1 MKQAEFDT
9 LVSRLGG
16 EFATNGNWMAKCP
29 AHDDSTPSLSLKL
42 SNDGHEPKLLVHCL
56 AGCSQAR
63 VLESLRDYL
72 PRVSVP
78 SATTS
83 PKKDRI
89 EHTYYNWDGTIFGKV
104 TRVYSYID
112 GERVKSMYSQEYDND
127 LKRWATKEGGK
138 SKGMSAKTAP
148 LYGLLTIKGAPTHRS
163 VFIVEGEG
171 KVDLLC
177 SLGLIAVCNQGG
189 AKKWQDHLCAPLVG
203 RRIII
208 CPDNDEAGHMHAS
221 MVAHSLRTHN
231 INDIR
236 LLELP
241 NLAEKED
248 CVQFIERYGHS
259 EFNRLA
265 KEAPEFPEMEGES
278 DVKREFAAVLEHE
291 TGKAPVRRSDKA
303 SSGDYRKFLENAIP
317 MRRDIFSGDGMYWD
331 STMSLWLPIL
341 NRLATLKT
349 LMRDMLADGCPIKFK
364 PAHIEDNLNHH
375 INALPLELLVDIE
388 NWDGV
393 DRIQTMCDAV
403 EFDPSTKMTSEMFG
417 YFMKDWYKTAFQRTF
432 NPEVQNR
439 MVVLQGTQGAGK
451 DFWVGV
457 LTKALGQF
465 CSAFQVS
472 ETNNKDMY
480 MQLSNNMIL
489 QIGEFDKTGRMHVS
503 ILKDIITSVNTQLRE
518 AFGKKAMTRHSR
530 ASFISTANVPDI
542 LRDST
547 GNRRYLVFF
556 IKHIKWNYPKDPAD
570 SAQVLAQA
578 FHYYNT
584 DHKFDAE
591 LVKTSEATMKE
602 LIDLL
607 TPENPEEIVVELY
620 QQEVMR
626 LAEEDTI
633 ANMIMSPQ
641 DRVLD
646 AVQESIVMKTIRDRT
661 QYNEKAIRGILTRR
675 GYRKYAKVNGIG
687 RRVFLM
693 DPITNT
699 HHDTREA
706 SEKESNVILRRL
718 AMEDQVKVGGH

>member
-9 LVSRLGG
+9 LISRLGG
-16 EFATNGNWMAKCP
+16 VFSTNGNWMAKCP

-42 SNDGHEPKLLVHCL
+42 SNDGQEPKLLVHCL
-56 AGCSQAR
+56 GGCSQSR
-63 VLESLRDYL
+63 VLESLRDYI

-89 EHTYYNWDGTIFGKV
+89 EHIYYNWDGTIFGKV
-104 TRVYSYID
+104 TRVYSYVD
-112 GERVKSMYSQEYDND
+112 GERIKSMYSQEYDNT
-127 LKRWATKEGGK
+127 LNRWATKEGGK
-138 SKGMSAKTAP
+138 AKGMSAKTAP
-148 LYGLLTIKGAPTHRS
+148 LYGLLTVKGAPEHRS
-163 VFIVEGEG
+163 IFIVEGEG
-171 KVDLLC
+171 KVDLLL
-177 SLGLIAVCNQGG
+177 SHGLIAVCNQGG
-189 AKKWQDHLCAPLVG
+189 AKKWFDHLCPYLLG

-208 CPDNDEAGHMHAS
+208 CPDNDETGLVHAS

-248 CVQFIERYGHS
+248 CVQFIERFGIK

-265 KEAPEFPEMEGES
+265 KEAPEFPGMEGES
-278 DVKREFAAVLEHE
+278 DPKREFQAVLEYE
-291 TGKAPVRRSDKA
+291 SEGSPVRRSDKA
-303 SSGDYRKFLENAIP
+303 SSQDYRKFLEKSVPI
-317 MRRDIFSGDGMYWD
+317 RRDIFSTDGMYWD
-331 STMSLWLPIL
+331 EKMLLWSPVL
-341 NRLATLKT
+341 NRLPTLRCE
-349 LMRDMLADGCPIKFK
+349 MRDMLADGCPIKFK
-364 PAHIEDNLNHH
+364 PQHLEDNLNHY
-375 INALPLELLVDIE
+375 IETLPLELLVDIE

-393 DRIQTMCDAV
+393 DRLQAMCDAV
-403 EFDPSTKMTSEMFG
+403 EFDPSTRMTPEMFG
-417 YFMKDWYKTAFQRTF
+417 YFIKDWFKTAFQRTF

-439 MVVLQGTQGAGK
+439 MVVLQGVQGAGK

-472 ETNNKDMY
+472 ESNNRDMY
-480 MQLSNNMIL
+480 MQLSNNMVL

-503 ILKDIITSVNTQLRE
+503 ILKDIITSVNTQMRE
-518 AFGKKAMTRHSR
+518 AYGKKAKTRHSR

-556 IKHIKWNYPKDPAD
+556 IKHIKWNYPKAPAD

-607 TPENPEEIVVELY
+607 TPENPEEIVIELY
-620 QQEVMR
+620 QQEVARM
-626 LAEEDTI
+626 AEEDTI
-633 ANMIMSPQ
+633 ANMITSPQ
-641 DRVLD
+641 ERILD
-646 AVQESIVMKTIRDRT
+646 SFQESIVMKTIRDRT

-675 GYRKYAKVNGIG
+675 GYRKYGKVNGIG

-693 DPITNT
+693 DPISNT
-699 HHDTREA
+699 HHDTKEA